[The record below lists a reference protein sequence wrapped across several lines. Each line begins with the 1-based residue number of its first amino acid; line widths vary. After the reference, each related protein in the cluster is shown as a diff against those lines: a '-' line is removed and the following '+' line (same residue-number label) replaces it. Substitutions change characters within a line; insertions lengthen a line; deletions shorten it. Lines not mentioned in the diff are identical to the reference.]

1 MTVDEQLIETLGI
14 HSEWLNPESP
24 SPARRIVF
32 IFAHPDDETFACGG
46 AIARYAAAG
55 AAVDSIC
62 ATYGEQGTIAPELLG
77 DSAVADFRRAEMLCA
92 ARTLGM
98 RSVHF
103 LGYRDSGMSGAPEG
117 EREGALIAA
126 PSAEVTGKL
135 VALLRS
141 LRPHVVVTHGPY
153 GGYGH
158 PDHIRLCETVTE
170 AFAAAG
176 DPARMPEH
184 QRAGIAPWS
193 PERLYYTTFDPRP
206 TKLFIALQRLLRR
219 DPARYGEHG
228 DVDLLEA
235 ARQVTPVTCAID
247 ALPWLAIKERA
258 FRCHRSQLG
267 FFATLLRM
275 PRPVRRLFFGSES
288 YTRARPPVAPGE
300 TRERDL
306 FPA

>member
-1 MTVDEQLIETLGI
+1 
-14 HSEWLNPESP
+14 
-24 SPARRIVF
+24 
-32 IFAHPDDETFACGG
+32 
-46 AIARYAAAG
+46 
-55 AAVDSIC
+55 
-62 ATYGEQGTIAPELLG
+62 
-77 DSAVADFRRAEMLCA
+77 MLCA

-98 RSVHF
+98 RSLHF

-117 EREGALIAA
+117 RHESALIVA
-126 PSAEVTGKL
+126 PRTEVTGKV

-158 PDHIRLCETVTE
+158 PDHIRLFEAVTE
-170 AFAAAG
+170 AFAVAG
-176 DPARMPEH
+176 DPAHYPDQ
-184 QRAGIAPWS
+184 QRWGISPWS
-193 PERLYYTTFDPRP
+193 PQRLYYTTFDPRP
-206 TKLFIALQRLLRR
+206 TKLFIAIQRLFRR
-219 DPARYGEHG
+219 DPTRYGEHG

-275 PRPVRRLFFGSES
+275 PRAIRRQFFGSES
-288 YTRARPPVAPGE
+288 YTRAHPPVEPGDD
-300 TRERDL
+300 REGDF
-306 FPA
+306 FPD